1 MAALLISFI
10 LIYLLCMED
19 ILTAQN
25 AFTKVRRGLFMLLII
40 CCYAVILV
48 NKELPQPSKEVVVD
62 EKVLSG
68 EPLDLRYNEQNRI
81 YINVTDEAGESYPL
95 YYEDVQIKNRAPTVM
110 KVVKV
115 VPKWWQYF
123 YIFQLEKVYIS
134 LE

>member
-1 MAALLISFI
+1 MAALLISFV

-25 AFTKVRRGLFMLLII
+25 AFTKVRRGLFMLLVII
-40 CCYAVILV
+40 CYGVILV
-48 NKELPQPSKEVVVD
+48 NKELPQPSKEIVVD
-62 EKVLSG
+62 EKTLSG

-81 YINVTDEAGESYPL
+81 YINVVDTNGENFPL
-95 YYEDVQIKNRAPTVM
+95 YYEDVRIKNRTPSVM

-115 VPKWWQYF
+115 EPKWWQYL
-123 YIFQLEKVYIS
+123 YVFQFEEVYIS